1 MSPDPNRM
9 AMTQEP
15 PPRRHVFRLC
25 AAFLLLAAGAA
36 AHAQGQLN
44 ILNWS
49 EYIGPDTVAKFEK
62 ATGIHV
68 NYGVLD
74 SDDTLQAKLLSGRSG
89 YDVVYP
95 SSNYMAK
102 QIEAGVY
109 EPIDW
114 GRIPNRANLDPAL
127 MKRIAHTDPGNR
139 YGVPYVWGTEG
150 LVVNMTKAR
159 EVFGGEPP
167 AQGYDLIFK
176 PEYASKFA
184 KCGVALIDSPS
195 AANTMLAYMGRNP
208 NSPKLS
214 DTEDA
219 FKELAKIRPYVKL
232 FTSNVINDMASGD
245 ICISTGWSGDYNVM
259 RRRAKAAGK
268 DYDIRY
274 FTPKGATGLWFTMMG
289 IPKDAANK
297 DAAYK
302 WINFL
307 LQPEIA
313 AEITNQITYPNAVPA
328 SKAMIRP
335 ELTSDP
341 FLYPSD
347 AALAEYFFF
356 EPIEDDLLRA
366 SNKLWLRFKSGR

>member
-1 MSPDPNRM
+1 
-9 AMTQEP
+9 MTIHVMF
-15 PPRRHVFRLC
+15 RRTAIGLW
-25 AAFLLLAAGAA
+25 AATMLLASASAS
-36 AHAQGQLN
+36 AQQPTLN
-44 ILNWS
+44 VLNWS
-49 EYIGPDTVAKFEK
+49 EYIAPDVIRKFEK
-62 ATGIHV
+62 ATGIKV

-95 SSNYMAK
+95 SSNYMSK

-114 GRIPNRANLDPAL
+114 SKIPNRSFLDPSI
-127 MKRIAHTDPGNR
+127 MKKTAITDPGNR

-150 LVVNMTKAR
+150 LVVNMTKVR
-159 EVFGGEPP
+159 EALGAEPP
-167 AQGYDLIFK
+167 SPSYDLIFK
-176 PEYASKFA
+176 PEYASKLA
-184 KCGVALIDSPS
+184 HCGVALIDSPS
-195 AANTMLAYMGRNP
+195 AAITMLAYMGRNP
-208 NSPKLS
+208 NSQQLS
-214 DTEDA
+214 DTEEA
-219 FKELAKIRPYVKL
+219 FKQLLKIRPYVKL
-232 FTSNVINDMASGD
+232 FSSNVINDIASGD
-245 ICISTGWSGDYNVM
+245 ICISTGWSGDFNVM

-274 FTPKGATGLWFTMMG
+274 YTPKGATGLWFTMMG

-313 AEITNQITYPNAVPA
+313 AEITNHITYSNAVPA
-328 SKAMIRP
+328 SKPMIKP
-335 ELTSDP
+335 EIVSDP
-341 FLYPSD
+341 YLYPSET
-347 AALAEYFFF
+347 AMAEYFTYD
-356 EPIEDDLLRA
+356 PQEDDLLRA

>member
-1 MSPDPNRM
+1 
-9 AMTQEP
+9 MTTEP
-15 PPRRHVFRLC
+15 PLRRRAFRLY
-25 AAFLLLAAGAA
+25 AALLLVASVAGARA
-36 AHAQGQLN
+36 EGQLN
-44 ILNWS
+44 VLNWS

-114 GRIPNRANLDPAL
+114 SRIPNRANLDPAL

-150 LVVNMTKAR
+150 LVVNMTKVR
-159 EVFGGEPP
+159 EALGAEPP
-167 AQGYDLIFK
+167 APGYELVFK
-176 PEYASKFA
+176 PEYAA
-184 KCGVALIDSPS
+184 RLARCGIALIDSPS
-195 AANTMLAYMGRNP
+195 TATTMLAYMGRNP
-208 NSPKLS
+208 NSPRQS

-232 FTSNVINDMASGD
+232 FSSNVINDIAGGD
-245 ICISTGWSGDYNVM
+245 VCISTGWSGDYNVM

-274 FTPKGATGLWFTMMG
+274 FTPRGATGLWFTMMG

-328 SKAMIRP
+328 SKALVRP
-335 ELTSDP
+335 ELAGDP
-341 FLYPSD
+341 YLYPT
-347 AALAEYFFF
+347 AAAMDEYFSY